1 MRPQFGRNFVSS
13 FLHSSILSY
22 FPSASAPQIESR
34 RTHFVR
40 PLSPVLLL
48 SFSWEEGEMDA
59 RCEGLG
65 RRREGVGR
73 KERESQVK
81 NDQRG
86 RCVSVSG
93 KRCII
98 IPILSPLLLLL
109 LLLLS
114 SLFPPRLTVGLVI
127 IPRDIF
133 SHSCISLTSHQWPST
148 ME

>member
-1 MRPQFGRNFVSS
+1 
-13 FLHSSILSY
+13 
-22 FPSASAPQIESR
+22 
-34 RTHFVR
+34 
-40 PLSPVLLL
+40 
-48 SFSWEEGEMDA
+48 MDA

-109 LLLLS
+109 LLLLLS

-148 ME
+148 RECMPKTSADETFFCFLSFGRLHMHTSILRDQ